1 MNIFDH
7 IKNITTNKGPYLGDE
22 GWNNYMVNRFL
33 SMDPDFCEVV
43 NYIQKNTWQMKGEH
57 LYNLYKDLIPKQYK
71 YLKYIKAKNKKEYD
85 LQQVEA
91 VALYFEVSK
100 KQAKEY
106 IDMLP
111 KEEIENINKTFDN
124 EYNALSKKGLL
135 PALNTEEGAKI
146 NQEISLIGA
155 TYGQTSITKSYELWK
170 KIPKSEGGG
179 LEYVPPVKAKL
190 NAQKEAAGKV
200 SSPKGGNVKVS

>member
-111 KEEIENINKTFDN
+111 KEEIENITQQ
-124 EYNALSKKGLL
+124 
-135 PALNTEEGAKI
+135 I
-146 NQEISLIGA
+146 NG
-155 TYGQTSITKSYELWK
+155 
-170 KIPKSEGGG
+170 
-179 LEYVPPVKAKL
+179 
-190 NAQKEAAGKV
+190 
-200 SSPKGGNVKVS
+200 